1 MKDED
6 LTSVEVRPGVTAVT
20 ATRQLRVRSLDGA
33 KKSRIDC
40 RARKKAQANFPAA
53 TGVGAGFKK
62 EKNPAITSVFLNFPY
77 LAIRELRD
85 IGIIKNNKKG
95 FIGYMF

>member
-20 ATRQLRVRSLDGA
+20 ATRQLQVRSLDGA

-40 RARKKAQANFPAA
+40 RARNKAQANFPAA
-53 TGVGAGFKK
+53 TGDGAGFKK
-62 EKNPAITSVFLNFPY
+62 KKNPPQPPSF
-77 LAIRELRD
+77 
-85 IGIIKNNKKG
+85 
-95 FIGYMF
+95 